1 MSETDRPQDFSEVC
15 VTAEESANRSAA
27 ATVVVISAAAFLAS
41 LDLFIV
47 NVAFPDIRRAFHSA
61 DLASMSW
68 ILNAYTI
75 VFVAVLAPAGRLG
88 DRYGH
93 RRIFLAGL
101 AVFLAGSLACGL
113 STTFAM
119 LVASRVLQAL
129 GAGMLMPSSL
139 ALLLAA
145 VPADRRSREVGMWSA
160 VGAMAA
166 ALGPPLGGVLVGFS
180 WQWIFIVNL
189 PIGVLVVVLGRLIL
203 RETTPSGTDVPDLIG
218 ALALVVGVAA
228 LVWALIEV
236 PEFHI
241 AQSSHWPRRSASPRS
256 P

>member
-1 MSETDRPQDFSEVC
+1 
-15 VTAEESANRSAA
+15 VTAEQPANRSVA
-27 ATVVVISAAAFLAS
+27 ATVFVVSAAAFLAS

-47 NVAFPDIRRAFHSA
+47 NVAFPEIRRTFHSA

-93 RRIFLAGL
+93 RRIFLTGVT
-101 AVFLAGSLACGL
+101 VFLGGSLACGM
-113 STTFAM
+113 STTFSM
-119 LVASRVLQAL
+119 LVACRVLQAL

-145 VPADRRSREVGMWSA
+145 VPADRRTRAVGMWSA

-180 WQWIFIVNL
+180 WQ
-189 PIGVLVVVLGRLIL
+189 
-203 RETTPSGTDVPDLIG
+203 
-218 ALALVVGVAA
+218 
-228 LVWALIEV
+228 
-236 PEFHI
+236 
-241 AQSSHWPRRSASPRS
+241 
-256 P
+256 